1 MRVIV
6 KRFRKSYHVVWDV
19 NILPEILKPYIRV
32 EFALNDQI
40 PFALN
45 ASEADDFMQ
54 SLSSFYIFSVV
65 T

>member
-19 NILPEILKPYIRV
+19 NILLEILTPYIKV
-32 EFALNDQI
+32 EFALNDQT